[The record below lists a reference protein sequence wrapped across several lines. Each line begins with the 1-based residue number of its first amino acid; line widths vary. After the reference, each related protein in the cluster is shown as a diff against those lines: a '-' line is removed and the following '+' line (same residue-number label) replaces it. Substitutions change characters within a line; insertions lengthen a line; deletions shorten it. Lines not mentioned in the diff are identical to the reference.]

1 MTDVRGLEA
10 LDDIELGVLQYKERV
25 PMRWRAKHEFAVR
38 EFLDP
43 Q

>member
-10 LDDIELGVLQYKERV
+10 LDDIELSVLLYKERV
-25 PMRWRAKHEFAVR
+25 LMRSRAKHEFAVR
-38 EFLDP
+38 EFLRR